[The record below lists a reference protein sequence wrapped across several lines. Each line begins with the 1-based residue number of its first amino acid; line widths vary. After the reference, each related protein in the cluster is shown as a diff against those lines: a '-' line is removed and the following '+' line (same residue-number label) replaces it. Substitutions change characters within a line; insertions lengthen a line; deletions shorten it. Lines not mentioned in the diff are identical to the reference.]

1 MRPSRWSPVMH
12 SSLIFDV
19 ELTASNQWDRKS
31 MREVEVIR
39 LSRDAL
45 FPTTLPLTTRTV
57 VHSRPSS
64 PVVAESLKLIFVTEG
79 WGQLRTASGLIDLV
93 AGSIVVLPA
102 GAWCAA
108 EPVIPLEMVT
118 LYLHP
123 LFAQSQVGWMPS
135 VHPLT
140 HHLKRAT
147 SMGEN
152 AGTLH
157 LGGGAM
163 ATLRRRLVTLSE
175 HRLKVVDDFAMYA
188 DLASLFSDIGRMAG
202 NGSSASSSPDRSRRT
217 VRLEVARAV
226 WVLRQDPAKPWS
238 VRALASEVSLSESQ
252 LTRLFREELGIGP
265 AAFLWNVRIDRMAEH
280 LVENHLSVAEASRE
294 TGWSSRSA
302 ASRAFKRRYGIS
314 PVEFARERAERLLIP
329 E

>member
-1 MRPSRWSPVMH
+1 
-12 SSLIFDV
+12 
-19 ELTASNQWDRKS
+19 
-31 MREVEVIR
+31 
-39 LSRDAL
+39 
-45 FPTTLPLTTRTV
+45 
-57 VHSRPSS
+57 
-64 PVVAESLKLIFVTEG
+64 
-79 WGQLRTASGLIDLV
+79 
-93 AGSIVVLPA
+93 
-102 GAWCAA
+102 
-108 EPVIPLEMVT
+108 
-118 LYLHP
+118 
-123 LFAQSQVGWMPS
+123 
-135 VHPLT
+135 
-140 HHLKRAT
+140 
-147 SMGEN
+147 MGEN

-157 LGGGAM
+157 LGEAAM

-175 HRLKVVDDFAMYA
+175 HRLKVVDDFAVYA